1 MITVKINGRV
11 HDKAQVAS
19 ISFDLGSNEI
29 INGGIALLRD
39 RLSQQLNI
47 TNRWAD
53 EQGALIG
60 HVKAYIKWGED
71 EAIMLSTTGAG
82 TEVKGSEIPSETP
95 DKAEIGITAIVFGT
109 ELKAVKDR
117 LIGIAGAIAG
127 QYGDYCIFTSE
138 HKHEHK
144 HINEITD
151 KHTKVKA
158 IRKRKL

>member
-1 MITVKINGRV
+1 MISVTINGRV
-11 HDKAQVAS
+11 HNKAQVAS
-19 ISFDLGSNEI
+19 ISFTLGLNEI
-29 INGGIALLRD
+29 NNGGIALLSD

-60 HVKAYIKWGED
+60 HVKAYIKWGEE
-71 EAIMLSTTGAG
+71 EAIMLSTTGDG
-82 TEVKGSEIPSETP
+82 TEVKGSELRAETP
-95 DKAEIGITAIVFGT
+95 DKTEIGITAIVFGV

-138 HKHEHK
+138 HKHK
-144 HINEITD
+144 NEAAS
-151 KHTKVKA
+151 KNTKVKLVK
-158 IRKRKL
+158 KRRL